1 MSWFT
6 IAIFAQVLLGLSVVF
21 DKKLL
26 QKRVFDPLVY
36 TFWSALLGSAV
47 VVFVPFGLSV
57 VSPSS
62 MAIAFFSGAVFVA
75 ALYLLFSAVHR
86 GTVSGVYPLLDSLT
100 PLATLVWAFLFLG
113 GRVGTF
119 DLWGI
124 GFLVIGGGIFF
135 LCEEKSVRRSLHLI
149 IISSATLFGLANVLA
164 KIVFEDSSFVTG
176 FFWIKIGGV
185 LAALALCLAP
195 ALRAR
200 IFHASRTSVATYRV
214 GYMGNRILAGA
225 GSVLVFFAVSK
236 FHPAVVDATQILKY
250 VIVFVAAS
258 VLVRERFSRRIL
270 AGKFAATV
278 LVFIGLLILGVADFA
293 HRLLPPDP
301 HRAILWGVTF
311 SNKYSRSLGL
321 DWKENFEAMMREL
334 RPKKLRLVAYWDEIE
349 KKQGM
354 YDFSDL
360 DWQMMRA
367 RQSGTEVILALGM
380 KVPRWPECHIP
391 EWVSGW
397 TPEEQQEALER
408 YMKMII
414 MHYRESSTVT
424 IWQVENEP
432 FLRFGDCPVR
442 QKNFLDQEVVQ
453 VKTMDPTR
461 PILITDGGEFGDWY
475 SSARRGDIFG
485 TTMYRKIFPKFFGS
499 VFGVIE
505 YPLAPSYFRVKENII
520 RRLADIP
527 NKRFLVSELQAEPWG
542 RLPLSKLP
550 YHEQTAIF
558 SPEYFLQTIEYAK
571 NTGFDEYYL
580 WGIEWW
586 YWARE
591 KQGDVRFWESAK
603 MLFEEK

>member
-6 IAIFAQVLLGLSVVF
+6 IAILAQILLGLSVVF

-26 QKRVFDPLVY
+26 QRHVFDPLVY
-36 TFWSALLGSAV
+36 TFWSALLGSAA
-47 VVFVPFGLSV
+47 VVFVPFGPFG
-57 VSPSS
+57 VSPSTVL
-62 MAIAFFSGAVFVA
+62 IAFFSGAVFVV

-100 PLATLVWAFLFLG
+100 PLATLVWAFLFLH
-113 GRVGTF
+113 GRVGMF

-149 IISSATLFGLANVLA
+149 IVSSAALFGLAGVLA
-164 KIVFEDSSFVTG
+164 KIVFEDSSFATG

-185 LAALALCLAP
+185 LTALALCLVP

-200 IFHASRTSVATYRV
+200 IFHASRTSVATYRI
-214 GYMGNRILAGA
+214 GYIGNRILAGA

-250 VIVFVAAS
+250 VIVFVAAF
-258 VLVRERFSRRIL
+258 VILRERFSRRIL
-270 AGKFAATV
+270 AGKFMATV
-278 LVFIGLLILGVADFA
+278 LVFIGLFILGVADFA
-293 HRLLPPDP
+293 RRLPPPDP
-301 HRAILWGVTF
+301 HRVISWGVTF
-311 SNKYSRSLGL
+311 SDKYSRSLGL
-321 DWKENFEAMMREL
+321 DWKENFDAMMQEFN
-334 RPKKLRLVAYWDEIE
+334 PKKLRLIAYWDEIE
-349 KKQGM
+349 KKQGT
-354 YDFSDL
+354 YDFGNL
-360 DWQMMRA
+360 DWQMARA
-367 RQSGTEVILALGM
+367 GQVGAEVILALGM

-391 EWVSGW
+391 EWVFGW

-442 QKNFLDQEVVQ
+442 QKNFLDQEIVQ
-453 VKTMDPTR
+453 VKTMDPIR

-485 TTMYRKIFPKFFGS
+485 TTMYRKVFPAFLGP

-505 YPLAPSYFRVKENII
+505 YPLAPSYFRVKENLI

-527 NKRFLVSELQAEPWG
+527 DKRFLVSELQAEPWG
-542 RLPLSKLP
+542 RLPLSQLP
-550 YHEQTAIF
+550 YHEQTAMF

-571 NTGFDEYYL
+571 DTGFDEYYL
-580 WGIEWW
+580 WGVEWW
-586 YWARE
+586 YWARVH
-591 KQGDVRFWESAK
+591 QGDARYWCGAQQLLLQK
-603 MLFEEK
+603 